1 MKKLLLILPLA
12 LILCFMV
19 GCQDK
24 EAMTELKEF
33 RAQAEVEKKN
43 MEIVYLEAEKVWN
56 EGKLEIVDEVYAPQK
71 TSHIGGVT
79 STYTPDETKELV
91 STWLEAF
98 PDFKFKIEDIIA
110 EGNKVAVRYTFT
122 GTHQGKI
129 LGIAPTGKKITVSQ
143 MCFIR
148 FENGKIAEVWEDF
161 DALGMYQ
168 QLGMEL
174 KPKEEKKK
182 GGGEVSV
189 KVCHYKLSFL
199 N

>member
-1 MKKLLLILPLA
+1 MKKLCMILPLA
-12 LILCFMV
+12 LILCLMV

-24 EAMTELKEF
+24 EAMAELEEFKTQAKVEEQNKEI
-33 RAQAEVEKKN
+33 AHLEVEK
-43 MEIVYLEAEKVWN
+43 LWN
-56 EGKLEIVDEVYAPQK
+56 EGKLEIADQVYAPEK
-71 TSHIGGVT
+71 TDHFGGGV
-79 STYTPDETKELV
+79 STNSPDEMKELV

-98 PDFKFKIEDIIA
+98 PDFKFKIEDIVA

-129 LGIAPTGKKITVSQ
+129 LGIAPTRKKITVSQ

-148 FENGKIAEVWEDF
+148 FENGKIAEMWEDF

-174 KPKEEKKK
+174 KPKEGEK
-182 GGGEVSV
+182 
-189 KVCHYKLSFL
+189 
-199 N
+199 